1 MTDINWNTIE
11 LREAPFTALPP
22 IDPASAGWAGMKRLK
37 GDFHAVLRE
46 ARGAAP
52 TQAVLCR
59 GTIGGGKTHAALYF
73 GLKER
78 WPEQEPSV
86 RDIHIWRVP
95 TPKETGK
102 PDRDFYI
109 DVMEHLDIENTREAL
124 RSAVDE
130 AGYETARNVLR
141 RTMVSTDL
149 TKALLD
155 LRDEDY
161 NPLLNA
167 YFLGKCTST
176 ELRKLGLNRNIEKT
190 QDYFR
195 VLAGVF
201 QCYIGFSRSSEPT
214 QHSRVCL
221 WIDEMEDFLYF
232 APSQYR
238 PFGQGLRELVDRVSS
253 FFTLFLNFTL
263 TSPEEYEEIEL
274 ILGAYLMDRITH
286 NIFFDEMRDEE
297 MLLYVKELLCLYG
310 TDQRNS
316 RRDLDEKPYYPFEE
330 NAVRSLLI
338 DLPRRTPRNV
348 NKRCRIA
355 LVKAFEAGIFEPD
368 GDNWINRDFVLKLDR
383 EELDREIG

>member
-1 MTDINWNTIE
+1 MTYINWNTIE
-11 LREAPFTALPP
+11 LRGNPFTALPP
-22 IDPASAGWAGMKRLK
+22 IDPASARWADMERLK
-37 GDFHAVLRE
+37 GDFHTVLRE
-46 ARGAAP
+46 AKGTAP

-59 GTIGGGKTHAALYF
+59 GPIGGGKTHAALYF

-109 DVMEHLDIENTREAL
+109 DVMEHLDIENTRETL

-130 AGYETARNVLR
+130 VGYETARDVLR
-141 RTMVSTDL
+141 RTMVSADL

-155 LRDEDY
+155 LRNEDY

-232 APSQYR
+232 TPSQYR

-274 ILGAYLMDRITH
+274 ILGAYLMDRVTH
-286 NIFFDEMRDEE
+286 NIFFNEMRDEE
-297 MLLYVKELLCLYG
+297 MLTYVRERLAHCE
-310 TDQRNS
+310 TEQRNS
-316 RRDLDEKPYYPFEE
+316 RKDIEESPYYPFKET
-330 NAVRSLLI
+330 ALKSLLA
-338 DLPRRTPRNV
+338 DLPRMTPRSI

-355 LVKAFEAGIFEPD
+355 LVKAFERGVFESD
-368 GDNWINRDFVLKLDR
+368 GEGWINRDFVLDLGR

>member
-1 MTDINWNTIE
+1 MTYINWNSIGLHE
-11 LREAPFTALPP
+11 NPFPLSPP
-22 IDPASAGWAGMKRLK
+22 IDPASAKWAGMKRLK
-37 GDFHAVLRE
+37 DDFHAVLRE
-46 ARGAAP
+46 AKGSAP
-52 TQAVLCR
+52 TQVVLCR
-59 GTIGGGKTHAALYF
+59 GPVGGGKTHASVYF
-73 GLKER
+73 GLKGR
-78 WPEQEPSV
+78 WPEQEPAV

-109 DVMEHLDIENTREAL
+109 DVMEHLDIENTRETL
-124 RSAVDE
+124 RGAVDE
-130 AGYETARNVLR
+130 VGYETARDVLR
-141 RTMVSTDL
+141 RTMVSADL

-155 LRDEDY
+155 LRTEDY

-201 QCYIGFSRSSEPT
+201 QCYVGFSSSNEPT

-221 WIDEMEDFLYF
+221 WLDEMEDFIYF

-238 PFGQGLRELVDRVSS
+238 PFGQGLRELVDRVPS

-274 ILGAYLMDRITH
+274 ILGAYLIDRVTH

-297 MLLYVKELLCLYG
+297 MLTYVKELLALYG
-310 TDQRNS
+310 TEQRNS
-316 RRDLDEKPYYPFEE
+316 RNDIEERPYYPFKKSALE
-330 NAVRSLLI
+330 LLLA
-338 DLPRRTPRNV
+338 DLPRRTPRDM

-355 LVKAFEAGIFEPD
+355 LVKAFEGSVFGSGGED
-368 GDNWINRDFVLKLDR
+368 WIDRDFVLGLDR